1 MVSFRPDLDPPV
13 IALVERA
20 MAMDP
25 NQRFRSI
32 EMLIGAIES
41 LQPSTL
47 ALRALTPVVGVPIIR
62 SRDPVRPLGELP
74 APRRV
79 RLPWILAGVTTTLAF
94 GLAWW
99 IAAHGAGR

>member
-1 MVSFRPDLDPPV
+1 
-13 IALVERA
+13 
-20 MAMDP
+20 MAKDP
-25 NQRFRSI
+25 NQRFRSV

-41 LQPSTL
+41 LQPPTS
-47 ALRALTPVVGVPIIR
+47 ALRALTPVVGVPLIP
-62 SRDPVRPLGELP
+62 SSDPARPLGELP

-99 IAAHGAGR
+99 VAAHIAGR